1 LNTAK
6 LKKQVSLTVVRFHFL
21 LLLLIAAVIADGLI
35 TEFLVN
41 YGIGK
46 ELNPFLQNVLA
57 DGNLILIKIIGALL
71 SALIL
76 EGIYRRQP
84 KMAMVTTYFFIAVYG
99 GIIYWNIIAMIMGA
113 STLN

>member
-1 LNTAK
+1 MSIAK
-6 LKKQVSLTVVRFHFL
+6 LKKQLSLTIVRFHYL

-46 ELNPFLQNVLA
+46 ELNPFLRNFVA
-57 DGNLILIKIIGALL
+57 DGNLILVKIIGALL

-76 EGIYRRQP
+76 EHIYRRQP
-84 KMAMVTTYFFIAVYG
+84 KMAVVTTYFFVAVYG
-99 GIIYWNIIAMIMGA
+99 GLIYWNIFAMILGV
-113 STLN
+113 STLR